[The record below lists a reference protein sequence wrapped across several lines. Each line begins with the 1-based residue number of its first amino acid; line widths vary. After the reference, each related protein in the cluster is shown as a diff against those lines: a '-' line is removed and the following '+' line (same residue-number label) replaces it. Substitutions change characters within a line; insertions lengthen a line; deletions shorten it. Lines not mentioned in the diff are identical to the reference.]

1 MKTLI
6 FTLSSLQL
14 IFLPQLSLGNY
25 LLDEILHL
33 SDVDQQQL
41 SAVTR
46 ITNASNYFGFDLYNT
61 LKGSGNVL
69 ISPYSLSCAMAMVYL
84 GSRGVTE
91 REMHSVLN
99 YGSFGL
105 TRDDV
110 RLGFQ
115 QAINTLTSNTIGY
128 TLDTAN
134 ALLIQRSFEVQEDFR
149 QKIETDFGAEV
160 REVDFQSQTTLV
172 QQAINTW
179 TAQKTQNNIQN
190 ILKEP
195 PDSNTLLFFLN
206 AVYFKGFWETTFD
219 PKQSTIMKF
228 YNNGS
233 VSTDTVMMMMES
245 RLPFGYVES
254 LNCLALEM
262 PYQGRNVTM
271 LLLLPVSPNGLPE
284 LEQALSPASISL
296 IDSTLRKRRVKV
308 FIPKFKLEE
317 EYEEVLKEG
326 LSDMGM
332 KSLFGFNANLN
343 GITEDTGLYVTTV
356 VHKTS
361 IEVDEEG
368 TVASAASGVG
378 GGWRSATPRFMA
390 NHPFLFFIRHSETG
404 AVLFMGRVSQL

>member
-14 IFLPQLSLGNY
+14 IFLPQVSLGNY

-61 LKGSGNVL
+61 LKGTGNVL

-91 REMHSVLN
+91 REMRSVLN

-160 REVDFQSQTTLV
+160 REVDFQSQTTIV

-206 AVYFKGFWETTFD
+206 AVYFKGFWETKFD
-219 PKQSTIMKF
+219 PKQSTIMNF

-233 VSTDTVMMMMES
+233 VSTDTIMMIMES

-262 PYQGRNVTM
+262 PYQGSKVSM

-326 LSDMGM
+326 LWDMGM

-343 GITEDTGLYVTTV
+343 GITEDTGLFVTTV